1 MNKQAIKNNGKRLYF
16 FPRGKKGME
25 MWMLVLMILAILLLI
40 FVVAWYSGLN
50 MGIESMFN
58 KLGSLM

>member
-1 MNKQAIKNNGKRLYF
+1 MNTKAIKNNEKHLDF

-25 MWMLVLMILAILLLI
+25 MWQLVLMILAILLLL